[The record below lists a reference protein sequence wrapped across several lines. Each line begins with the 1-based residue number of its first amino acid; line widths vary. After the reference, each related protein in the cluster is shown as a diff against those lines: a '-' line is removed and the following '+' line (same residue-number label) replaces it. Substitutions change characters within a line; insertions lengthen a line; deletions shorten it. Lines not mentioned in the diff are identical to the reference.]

1 MAQSDDVSPEVDR
14 ERLPKGQSRLIFRGD
29 DVTVTVEGDEE
40 AIEERW
46 QEHLADL
53 FDTTVEEM
61 ETAVE
66 ELPMPDPKDLEA
78 SPAEEFYED

>member
-1 MAQSDDVSPEVDR
+1 MAQSDDVSSEVDR
-14 ERLPKGQSRLIFRGD
+14 ERLPEGQSRLIFRGD

-40 AIEERW
+40 AVEEQW

-66 ELPMPDPKDLEA
+66 ELPMPDPEDLEVV
-78 SPAEEFYED
+78 PAEEFYED

>member
-1 MAQSDDVSPEVDR
+1 MAQSDDVSPEIDR
-14 ERLPKGQSRLIFRGD
+14 ERLPEGQSRLIFRGD
-29 DVTVTVEGDEE
+29 DVTVTIEGDEE
-40 AIEERW
+40 AVEERW

-66 ELPMPDPKDLEA
+66 ELPMPDPEDLEA
-78 SPAEEFYED
+78 VPAEEFYED

>member
-1 MAQSDDVSPEVDR
+1 MAQSDDVSSEVDR
-14 ERLPKGQSRLIFRGD
+14 ERLPEGQSRLIFRGD

-40 AIEERW
+40 AVEERW
-46 QEHLADL
+46 QEHLADF

-66 ELPMPDPKDLEA
+66 ELPMPDPEDLEVV
-78 SPAEEFYED
+78 PAEEFYED